1 MVTNI
6 PPDGNSSSRSRT
18 GKSSLANE
26 SISESD
32 SEGPLNVAF
41 LRGDS
46 DIDDDIDTPDDTDD
60 DIIDS
65 SESE

>member
-6 PPDGNSSSRSRT
+6 PPAGNSPSTSRT
-18 GKSSLANE
+18 GKPSLANE

-32 SEGPLNVAF
+32 SEDPLNEAF

-46 DIDDDIDTPDDTDD
+46 DIDDDTDTPDDTDD